1 MNKSDAATALMMASL
16 QGLLERERANMDMLE
31 RASLRAAIDIVESY
45 NKMHAVLAKVDEGT
59 SWLDFLVELREAA
72 KP

>member
-1 MNKSDAATALMMASL
+1 MNRNDAATALMMASL
-16 QGLLERERANMDMLE
+16 QGLLERERSNMDMLE

-45 NKMHAVLAKVDEGT
+45 SKMHAVLAKVNEST
-59 SWLDFLVELREAA
+59 SWIEFLIELREAA